1 LNAEQIAKV
10 NTVNLNF
17 ARAMG
22 EVKEIKDEATR
33 KGRSD
38 ALKSKRDTDL
48 QGVLTA
54 EQFTKMKELRDKKK
68 DDHKE
73 GKKAHQE

>member
-1 LNAEQIAKV
+1 MSVFCEVKRQSL
-10 NTVNLNF
+10 
-17 ARAMG
+17 ARAR
-22 EVKEIKDEATR
+22 AR
-33 KGRSD
+33 KGRGD

-54 EQFTKMKELRDKKK
+54 DQFTKMKALRDKKK